1 MNTTVNGRQTNE
13 MAKESM
19 WRKMATDIVAD
30 GRTISL
36 RMQLL
41 FTQRVQELQM
51 SIEENLAEGF
61 EMAAARIRTQME
73 VATKEA
79 TRMISVREEEE
90 R

>member
-1 MNTTVNGRQTNE
+1 
-13 MAKESM
+13 
-19 WRKMATDIVAD
+19 MATDIVAD

>member
-1 MNTTVNGRQTNE
+1 
-13 MAKESM
+13 
-19 WRKMATDIVAD
+19 MATDIVAD

-61 EMAAARIRTQME
+61 EMAAARILTQME